1 MEKILEFPFYFLEQL
16 VNKVVCRFIDT
27 DSEQQKVLT
36 CDLYRK
42 ADQAQEQEQ
51 DVLVYADKAYILG
64 EQPFTLTEEEITE
77 LSK

>member
-36 CDLYRK
+36 CDLYTT
-42 ADQAQEQEQ
+42 ENEVS
-51 DVLVYADKAYILG
+51 VLVYADKAYILG